1 MFSRLL
7 DAQGMPRERALW
19 LVMASV
25 VTSQLLAF
33 WIVCHQQVERAA
45 VRHAQ
50 VRQLPVQ
57 DCGATAD
64 RVCTAQAAGS
74 VQMSDA
80 SR

>member
-1 MFSRLL
+1 MLSRLL

-19 LVMASV
+19 LVMAGV

-50 VRQLPVQ
+50 VRQPTTQ

-64 RVCTAQAAGS
+64 RVC
-74 VQMSDA
+74 
-80 SR
+80 